1 MRNQPNNKQKTAA
14 GTDVNE
20 VRQRNAASAAGQG
33 AQQNAAFGTEFGA
46 ETDAQQVRQQNA
58 QAEARKNKASRNS

>member
-1 MRNQPNNKQKTAA
+1 MMANQPNNRQRTQA

-20 VRQRNAASAAGQG
+20 VRQRNAASAAGQ
-33 AQQNAAFGTEFGA
+33 NANFGTEFGA

-58 QAEARKNKASRNS
+58 QSQARKNQAPRNQ